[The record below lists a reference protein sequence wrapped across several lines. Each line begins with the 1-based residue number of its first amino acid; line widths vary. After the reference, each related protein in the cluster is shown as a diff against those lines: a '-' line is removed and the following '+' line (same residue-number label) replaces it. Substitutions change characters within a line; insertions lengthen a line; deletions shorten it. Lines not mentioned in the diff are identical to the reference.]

1 MDSPSLKLTPEGVA
15 KFIDEGLP
23 IMWAMFSTAEFNA
36 AADARMGP
44 RKAMTEPDAWA
55 TSLEPAR
62 KAEKDWR
69 NDPESGHVC
78 MIIGYNEKTGELA
91 VSDSWGPQFAERWIT
106 AEEAKAVS
114 QDRFFVI
121 RL

>member
-1 MDSPSLKLTPEGVA
+1 
-15 KFIDEGLP
+15 
-23 IMWAMFSTAEFNA
+23 
-36 AADARMGP
+36 
-44 RKAMTEPDAWA
+44 MTEPDAWA
-55 TSLEPAR
+55 ASLEPAR
-62 KAEKDWR
+62 KAAKDWR

-106 AEEAKAVS
+106 AEEAKVVS

-121 RL
+121 RP